1 MTDYTHFKPENGE
14 NSYQTSS
21 EYIQKSENSYEKSL
35 EYIQKAASSY
45 ELPPEKIQKAENSYE
60 ISTENIQNS
69 YEMSTEYIQNSYDIT
84 PKNSYT
90 HFEAENSWEDIC
102 WVNWN
107 CSESDE
113 SKKLTS
119 KWRRKRAYEMTL
131 PVEIRQKRRLAANA
145 RERKRMTSLN
155 QAFEKLREILP
166 NQHRDRPLSK
176 MEALQLAQSYIKEL
190 AQSLNH

>member
-1 MTDYTHFKPENGE
+1 MTDYTYFKPENGE
-14 NSYQTSS
+14 NSYEISS

-35 EYIQKAASSY
+35 EYIQKAA
-45 ELPPEKIQKAENSYE
+45 NSYD
-60 ISTENIQNS
+60 ISTENIQKGS
-69 YEMSTEYIQNSYDIT
+69 YEMSIKYIQNYEIT
-84 PKNSYT
+84 SKNSYT